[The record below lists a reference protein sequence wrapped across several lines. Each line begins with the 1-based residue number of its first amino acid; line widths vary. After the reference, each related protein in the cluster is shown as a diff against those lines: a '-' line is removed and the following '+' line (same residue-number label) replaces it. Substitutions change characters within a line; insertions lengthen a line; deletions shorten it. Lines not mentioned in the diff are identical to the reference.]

1 MSLTIHC
8 PICPSFWQVSEWS
21 RPLVVEHSFCPAL
34 RMEPVERFFTGKDR
48 LCGEVDTNI
57 GSAHWHVSKLQTVG
71 WKTGFW
77 HQLPNIT
84 FLKPEKVGFWYHK
97 MGGHWPRNTA
107 DTLWNVWGR
116 QVHCPEL
123 RGVERLPVAASFF
136 GVGATLA
143 MGQNEKTN
151 HLQGESEIFWVLE
164 YLRILYYTSIFW
176 VLEYHTIL
184 YWVLEYLNI

>member
-1 MSLTIHC
+1 MNNVIDNSL
-8 PICPSFWQVSEWS
+8 SNLSKFLAGERVVSAPCGGAQLLPCTQHGA
-21 RPLVVEHSFCPAL
+21 RGAFP
-34 RMEPVERFFTGKDR
+34 TGKDR

-136 GVGATLA
+136 DVGATCGYGSKWKKQPPA
-143 MGQNEKTN
+143 W
-151 HLQGESEIFWVLE
+151 WV
-164 YLRILYYTSIFW
+164 W
-176 VLEYHTIL
+176 DVLSSWSTL
-184 YWVLEYLNI
+184 W